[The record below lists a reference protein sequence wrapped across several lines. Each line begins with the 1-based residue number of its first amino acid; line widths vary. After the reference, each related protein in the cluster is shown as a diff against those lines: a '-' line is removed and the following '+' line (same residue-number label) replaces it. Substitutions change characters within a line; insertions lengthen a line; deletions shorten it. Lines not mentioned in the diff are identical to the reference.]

1 MNPSLSLLYTYLNK
15 ISLLYNT
22 LSKDSV
28 SGHIRAG
35 WDRADLEW
43 WVGELCGEKVSS
55 GSETWRSSKYGQKI
69 WSHSMLNNYYGQITC
84 LYELSYFLLVALDN
98 QWEFSYTELLRIN
111 VKYPNFPDRTH
122 FLVGSQLSDINR
134 GNEISHFPSLNIL
147 QYTLATHNNNSGS
160 SSLLFTLIYT
170 SSSQLEAVEKFWQ
183 FWSLSQ

>member
-1 MNPSLSLLYTYLNK
+1 MS
-15 ISLLYNT
+15 
-22 LSKDSV
+22 SV
-28 SGHIRAG
+28 
-35 WDRADLEW
+35 
-43 WVGELCGEKVSS
+43 
-55 GSETWRSSKYGQKI
+55 
-69 WSHSMLNNYYGQITC
+69 
-84 LYELSYFLLVALDN
+84 LLVALDN

-111 VKYPNFPDRTH
+111 VKYPNFPDGTH

-147 QYTLATHNNNSGS
+147 QYTPATHNNNSGS